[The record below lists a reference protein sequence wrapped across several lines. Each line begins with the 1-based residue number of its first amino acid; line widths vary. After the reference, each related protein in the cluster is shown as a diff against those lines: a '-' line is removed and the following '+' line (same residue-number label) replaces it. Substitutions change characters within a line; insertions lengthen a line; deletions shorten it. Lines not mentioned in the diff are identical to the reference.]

1 MIPHSNMASNLF
13 KVKIF
18 LVFFYLFGV
27 SNVYHGN
34 RVINYGPTV
43 HNCNKLHQGRVGEGG
58 GGGEKSNMI
67 RWMYVCNNE
76 CVQSLRLGSNMIGN
90 WVYFE
95 K

>member
-43 HNCNKLHQGRVGEGG
+43 HNCNELHQGRAGAGRGEGE
-58 GGGEKSNMI
+58 EKSNMI
-67 RWMYVCNNE
+67 KWVYVCYNE
-76 CVQSLRLGSNMIGN
+76 CVQSLCLGSDD
-90 WVYFE
+90 WVLGIL
-95 K
+95 